1 MMRKASVVLVVLTL
15 SVAGLVLATQTV
27 KQKEERRQID
37 ALQNEAAALIKE
49 GRLTQAADKLE
60 QLQVRFM
67 NAEMYRE
74 ALDASLKIEQVSQ
87 RASDRK
93 SPWNY
98 VRIAEAYL
106 GMGEKDR
113 YLDWMERAVYERSF
127 SKLDYFQDARLNA
140 LKDHPRYKTL
150 VNACAKVI
158 GVGQPAKEFQVT
170 LLDGSSFSLHAQ
182 KGKVVLIDFWDVACG
197 PCRREMPNLKEIF
210 KDFKDRGLEIV
221 GISMDTDKTL
231 LYRYVNEAA
240 LPWKIACSFDG
251 WSDSTAKLY
260 KISATPSTWL
270 IDRQGVVRYYDVR
283 GAELRRA
290 VEALIRE
297 S

>member
-1 MMRKASVVLVVLTL
+1 L

-27 KQKEERRQID
+27 KQKEQRRQID

-49 GRLTQAADKLE
+49 GRLAQAAAKFE
-60 QLQVRFM
+60 QLQVLFM
-67 NAEMYRE
+67 NAEMYRD
-74 ALDASLKIEQVSQ
+74 ALDASLKIEEVSQ
-87 RASDRK
+87 KASDRK

-140 LKDHPRYKTL
+140 VKDHPRYRRL

-158 GVGQPAKEFQVT
+158 GVGQLAKDFQVT
-170 LLDGSSFSLHAQ
+170 LLDGSSFGLHAQ

-231 LYRYVNEAA
+231 LHEYLNEAA
-240 LPWKIACSFDG
+240 LPWKIACSFNG

-270 IDRQGVVRYYDVR
+270 IDRHGVVRYYDVR

-290 VEALIRE
+290 VDALIRE

>member
-1 MMRKASVVLVVLTL
+1 MRKASVVLVVLTL
-15 SVAGLVLATQTV
+15 SAAGLVLATRAV
-27 KQKEERRQID
+27 RQKEQRRQID